1 MVVRVEDEWDESI
14 VEVVDHLRPH
24 LRHSSGHTGPV
35 AQPVNTRPIKILREK
50 ITFLVAVAALGGGVL
65 DSPPL
70 KKIVISN
77 FTRSMVKSGTDFRLS
92 LRNII
97 SPELTLLT
105 KLGEYR

>member
-50 ITFLVAVAALGGGVL
+50 ITFLVAVAALGGGPGFPATKENC
-65 DSPPL
+65 DIKFHSIDG
-70 KKIVISN
+70 KI
-77 FTRSMVKSGTDFRLS
+77 RH
-92 LRNII
+92 
-97 SPELTLLT
+97 
-105 KLGEYR
+105 